1 MTTPDAFRASIDHF
15 LERTGMSQSQFGR
28 RAVGDPGF
36 VRQIRA
42 GRSPTMRVA
51 QRVIAFMNRPDLL
64 GLSALPAGGSTVWP
78 PATSSPPAAPRC
90 DGTSGEDL
98 SLSESTP

>member
-51 QRVIAFMNRPDLL
+51 QRVTAFMSQPDFF
-64 GLSALPAGGSTVWP
+64 GLPDPPAGGSTVWA
-78 PATSSPPAAPRC
+78 PATSSPPAAPLF
-90 DGTSGEDL
+90 DGTSGEDF
-98 SLSESTP
+98 SSPESTP